1 MNGWNEVSRNEEMGK
16 ESLGSWN
23 WNNCNRWRTSFLN
36 FEIKVWWLLIAIAII
51 VVGLFVV
58 AKISGSQSNNIHPT
72 FLQYTKDYMLGYSWE
87 WTYSKMYDRKYTISN
102 LHPVCTKCGMRLKQ
116 GGLYGTEM
124 ECLRCNTTQNWEDS
138 VAYDA
143 QLLIEDNIRKNYSQ
157 NQ

>member
-1 MNGWNEVSRNEEMGK
+1 
-16 ESLGSWN
+16 
-23 WNNCNRWRTSFLN
+23 
-36 FEIKVWWLLIAIAII
+36 
-51 VVGLFVV
+51 
-58 AKISGSQSNNIHPT
+58 
-72 FLQYTKDYMLGYSWE
+72 MLGYSWE

-102 LHPVCTKCGMRLKQ
+102 LHPVCAKCGMRLKQ